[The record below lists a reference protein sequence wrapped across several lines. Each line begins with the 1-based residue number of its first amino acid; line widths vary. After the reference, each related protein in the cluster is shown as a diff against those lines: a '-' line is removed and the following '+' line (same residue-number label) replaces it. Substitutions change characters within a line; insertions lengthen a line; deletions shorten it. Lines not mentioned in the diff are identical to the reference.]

1 MNTVLYIILEAQN
14 EYRNTYF
21 PCRIDSM
28 QGVSVETHTDATNAD
43 LSDDENDSSDS
54 ESDDDE

>member
-1 MNTVLYIILEAQN
+1 MNPSPHFATYDK
-14 EYRNTYF
+14 EYDLGSVGMA
-21 PCRIDSM
+21 IDSM

-54 ESDDDE
+54 ESDDDDE